1 MPVGDLNRMKPW
13 QKEALS
19 VIRQARAHAIQ
30 TLDENL
36 HLACSRTIEAMV
48 MEGGQVPRD
57 LRDYACQTLERFGP
71 SVIEQAIAG

>member
-1 MPVGDLNRMKPW
+1 MKLW

-19 VIRQARAHAIQ
+19 VIRKARAHAIE
-30 TLDENL
+30 TSDNNL

-57 LRDYACQTLERFGP
+57 LRDYASQTRPRFAP
-71 SVIEQAIAG
+71 SDTEKAIAG

>member
-1 MPVGDLNRMKPW
+1 MKLW

-19 VIRQARAHAIQ
+19 VIRKARAHAIE
-30 TLDENL
+30 TSDMNL

-57 LRDYACQTLERFGP
+57 LRDYALQTRLQLAPNET
-71 SVIEQAIAG
+71 ETAIAG

>member
-1 MPVGDLNRMKPW
+1 MKSW

-19 VIRQARAHAIQ
+19 VIRKARAHAIE
-30 TLDENL
+30 TSDNNL

-57 LRDYACQTLERFGP
+57 LRDYALQTRLLFGP
-71 SVIEQAIAG
+71 RVSEQGLAG